1 MWRWGSVGWR
11 AKSWLSSD
19 LRSPWY
25 LYIVCRVIIRNSLK
39 LPLLLQLGSH
49 CLPSIIRGYLLRVP
63 GGGGGEDGG
72 VPCLRGVDYWGLI
85 IVLHSVGRQ
94 LIVVPLE
101 ERRVFCENLVLGFPR
116 LTECQAEA

>member
-1 MWRWGSVGWR
+1 MVLIHCVR
-11 AKSWLSSD
+11 D
-19 LRSPWY
+19 
-25 LYIVCRVIIRNSLK
+25 IIRKNSLK

-63 GGGGGEDGG
+63 GGGGSENGG